1 MLTAYSEAAH
11 TVFHEGDGAAGVLLL
26 LPTSAFP
33 FDRATYPFADYSVLL
48 ATDGPGAAEALLAH
62 VPRDRSLVFKL
73 QSPDDRLAVARA
85 FPIERITAYRSYTAP
100 PGYLA
105 QADPAVL
112 VAERP
117 DPRVFELF
125 VAQGQHP
132 DELRSLFA
140 AGHAVAF
147 SIDEGGGPVAVC
159 LAYRNHGP
167 VYEIGGLVTLPPAR
181 RRGLARRLVQTALHE
196 LARREA
202 IPRYQVH
209 EDNLPSVALA
219 ERLRL
224 VRFLTMEHWRYDG
237 QPAA

>member
-1 MLTAYSEAAH
+1 MLTSYPEVAH
-11 TVFHEGDGAAGVLLL
+11 TVFHERDGAAGVLLL

-62 VPRDRSLVFKL
+62 VPHDRTLVFKL

-85 FPIERITAYRSYTAP
+85 FRIERITAYRSYTAP
-100 PGYLA
+100 PGYRALS
-105 QADPAVL
+105 DPAVL
-112 VAERP
+112 VAEHP
-117 DPRVFELF
+117 DPRVFGLF

-132 DELRSLFA
+132 DELRGLFA
-140 AGHAVAF
+140 AGHALAF
-147 SIDEGGGPVAVC
+147 SIDEGGAPAAAC

-167 VYEIGGLVTLPPAR
+167 VYEIGGLVTLPHAR
-181 RRGLARRLVQTALHE
+181 RRGLARRLVQTALCE
-196 LARREA
+196 LARRDA

-219 ERLRL
+219 ESLGL
-224 VRFLTMEHWRYDG
+224 TRFLTMEHWRYDG
-237 QPAA
+237 RPAT